1 MKRKVAKAG
10 KMRLSPNEEA
20 LLLKEEY
27 ERRRKLRLQ
36 QVREQEKSIALQIRQ
51 DVKQRRDEQLHQLAE
66 ELKAE
71 WWQAQAEKIKA
82 LEKLYLASLN
92 AIGEGHRQ
100 AKENK
105 PDPEAEAKHRERKQR
120 AERRHKEALREQ
132 RSQKQKLLKEQT
144 RRATAR
150 KHALEV
156 EKERAAKIASLP
168 PPPPDPFENIELK
181 SVPTMKVYG
190 GDSFAVSHHHFF
202 EPHVDREMDNEQ
214 PDARLLAEK
223 EAKRQEG
230 LQSKEEREKREQ
242 SEKAHLRG
250 MQALKMVR
258 LARDREKLMQE
269 LEQMQNMDLAH
280 RRQIVA
286 QMPPQ
291 LFEPG
296 YRREEIREE
305 RQRELECAFEDMYTG
320 DRKMRGDLILHLDP
334 QPLPT
339 FSNHSQ
345 DTELDLSHE
354 PGDFPSEQGDAQD
367 TEPAVEI
374 EKAPK
379 THAKLALKKLLS
391 KIRNQK
397 DHWTSRCEPAAP
409 SDTETIESG
418 TISSRERRVCESE
431 LEDEPND
438 GWVSEAE
445 EVPEVLNQTVVAGN
459 AVVSH
464 SQEQPNNIGRKA
476 ERQKQMEQLEHQ
488 KQQQLALLQQLEEQ
502 RIQLE
507 VDLLRSQMQDLEGE
521 VKKQPGQT
529 IQMNDKDLAVNQQ
542 QETEL
547 KFETA
552 TGMEMTS
559 SSGEDDHIRM
569 IRDYQQRLLVQSRM
583 HKESVDEARKRLQE
597 YQNRLKQR
605 YPSVS
610 ATLFGPATE
619 GLARPNPV
627 PAPSLLLHG
636 SDASQN
642 AGRAG
647 HLPSKHT
654 SVQEFAQPVGY
665 SQLPWRLKG
674 PSGQKDTEQRFDV
687 GSQEHIRTTEA
698 QVEQRPL
705 ESFQDSG
712 PVQETVGIPVTQG
725 LEFQGIPEASILKTQ
740 DTAAKAHPA
749 WQVQFTLPTGAP
761 LGASQTFHPYKPGTC
776 AAPAEDT
783 HLPSFLKPVPTERG
797 VTFDAI
803 HRPPVQLLPS
813 STAGE
818 AGRLQELNNGSRSF
832 SGYSDIVELRDRMLA
847 SSESIQ
853 AQQEHLKELQDQ
865 LDQQREALLSRQ
877 RVQEDLLMHKHAQLK
892 KQMEQQQEALKAFLQ
907 QAGQSTYGEAQDPPR
922 VSLLA
927 TRTKEADSGNRGKAE
942 WGPAGSPAENKLL
955 FPSTDSSER
964 IELFQSTREREPTW
978 RPSKPP
984 LAKVKLGLDLEQ
996 HELSA
1001 IPELDTP
1008 RSSRLSGTGY
1018 RESLTGDTFFTSCA
1032 GELQSSSHS
1041 DDSLHEEPDTLRM
1054 AVNDKD
1060 HSFSETIRSRL
1071 SPSWP
1076 EKWLAGASN
1085 LRDPVHS
1092 AEHFLTDQRLLSSTT
1107 DTGRQLALYPDSSL
1121 GPNHRVSHAGDLTRC
1136 GALKTNLLPLFPDEE
1151 LNTARFPGPGRSS
1164 PQTRV
1169 QEAACS
1175 YLSSSSISVGSFILN
1190 EQPDG
1195 SFAST
1200 GFPSGR
1206 AHSGHVGSPA
1216 KEMAST
1222 TWNRSVSSLY
1232 KKGGASESPG
1242 SHFPFGERLHSSSR
1256 IQQIID
1262 KYTRDLS
1269 SSPRNTSSHGP
1280 AAEVDVTNIERIS
1293 PVELFQPLE
1302 ASPDFDN
1309 FSPLSEHWLTHDSK
1323 NLSKSSDL
1331 SGSHE
1336 LPLSSSEDRSIGLS
1350 FLAEGKQSNT
1360 LQTKKAEEETK
1371 DQIKELSS
1379 VKMDASVFQPRAENF
1394 FEPLLTSATSFELS
1408 RSADEPAYL
1417 TAVSEHA
1424 AFEQMRK
1431 SVEELMH
1438 ISLTGY
1444 NEALEGGE
1452 EEVSPPS
1459 TIENFRSPSLSPVQD
1474 CSSFYQLIPN
1484 YGLLENALG
1493 TTPSA
1498 KEDAVSREENRYFV
1512 ELPVA
1517 SADSKHEGGEQETKV
1532 IINEDREMD
1541 CFQCASYSVGE
1552 HRSLPAETLLNS
1564 AQEANSGV
1572 SIGPVQNS
1580 AGQHGSVSDT
1590 FRFSYSGATH
1600 VKSPSSCLL
1609 QNVIPIWELQVGR
1622 GIMEEPELTLISSTD
1637 ISVAG
1642 SDWEP
1647 LQQADI
1653 RTGETER
1660 LSHRSRPEAETCPGS
1675 RSFLP
1680 LKAEGNDS
1688 IYAQPDDC
1696 LSLTPS
1702 TKEDLCQNQQAKTM
1716 FSEFPSAPG
1725 SLQESFFKRKK
1736 KFIEESSKRLEK
1748 VKSRQQRSAKPQ
1760 VKAPPQKTT
1769 KPHKPK
1775 ENLPPSGAAASHLKK
1790 VAEVKVC
1797 SAEDR
1802 RKAGVEMHQRTSR
1815 LYNNL
1820 AEVKIRK
1827 DEKER
1832 RMIHAKNREKAK
1844 EFQKKTLEILRA
1856 KKTC

>member
-1121 GPNHRVSHAGDLTRC
+1121 GPNHR
-1136 GALKTNLLPLFPDEE
+1136 EE

-1371 DQIKELSS
+1371 DQIKELS
-1379 VKMDASVFQPRAENF
+1379 K
-1394 FEPLLTSATSFELS
+1394 
-1408 RSADEPAYL
+1408 
-1417 TAVSEHA
+1417 
-1424 AFEQMRK
+1424 RK
-1431 SVEELMH
+1431 
-1438 ISLTGY
+1438 
-1444 NEALEGGE
+1444 
-1452 EEVSPPS
+1452 
-1459 TIENFRSPSLSPVQD
+1459 
-1474 CSSFYQLIPN
+1474 
-1484 YGLLENALG
+1484 
-1493 TTPSA
+1493 
-1498 KEDAVSREENRYFV
+1498 
-1512 ELPVA
+1512 
-1517 SADSKHEGGEQETKV
+1517 
-1532 IINEDREMD
+1532 
-1541 CFQCASYSVGE
+1541 
-1552 HRSLPAETLLNS
+1552 
-1564 AQEANSGV
+1564 
-1572 SIGPVQNS
+1572 
-1580 AGQHGSVSDT
+1580 
-1590 FRFSYSGATH
+1590 
-1600 VKSPSSCLL
+1600 
-1609 QNVIPIWELQVGR
+1609 ELQVGR